1 MGVCNLCG
9 QHGDDRIVADIGAPP
24 GDLAVRVEHDA
35 IRGRVAPGEPRF
47 PRIALVRV
55 LGIGV
60 SHGVFLTGDA
70 PHEPG
75 VAAEQCVQTVE
86 HPAPVCVLRPPPGYE
101 GTAVHA
107 RDHVTNHVRLHGS
120 LLLESRAASAF
131 LPAPDAWAGTGSR
144 AHRRSPA
151 GSWRRQQPAPM

>member
-1 MGVCNLCG
+1 
-9 QHGDDRIVADIGAPP
+9 
-24 GDLAVRVEHDA
+24 
-35 IRGRVAPGEPRF
+35 F

-60 SHGVFLTGDA
+60 SRGVFLTGDA
-70 PHEPG
+70 THEPG

-86 HPAPVCVLRPPPGYE
+86 RPAPVCVRRPPPGYE

-107 RDHVTNHVRLHGS
+107 RDHVTNHVRLHRS

-144 AHRRSPA
+144 AHRRAPA
-151 GSWRRQQPAPM
+151 GSWRRQQPANMSRQEPRVHTTCGAVGEFLLTMNPLFSVQCRF